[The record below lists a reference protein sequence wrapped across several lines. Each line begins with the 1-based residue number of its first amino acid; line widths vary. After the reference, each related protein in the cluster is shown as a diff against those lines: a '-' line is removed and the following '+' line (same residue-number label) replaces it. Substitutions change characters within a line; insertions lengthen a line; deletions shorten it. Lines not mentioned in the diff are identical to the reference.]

1 MTLAELRA
9 RLADGTITLEELR
22 TMRGLIATEL
32 RSLHEQIGDGEP
44 NTEQEERF
52 HALDTE
58 ERGLGPRI
66 DQAEREERET
76 AEREEGARRER
87 EERAERFREWRQR
100 GGGPAFNP
108 GGADSRF
115 VDNPLALRS
124 GEAATR
130 ALRVLDDSRDA
141 GSAHLNARQRE
152 HVARLVRTSTGDLN
166 GGIIARMILL
176 TENPAYRSA
185 WAKLISG
192 RAAVLTGEETEAY
205 LRYEEARGMSIGV
218 SAEGGYGVPVFI
230 DPTIILTGGGSPT
243 SILNI
248 SRTETITGPS
258 WKGVTSA
265 GMKWKFR
272 AEGAAST
279 DGSPT
284 LAQPEVK
291 AHRVDGYI
299 PYTIEVGMDY
309 PNFAGEMSRLL
320 AVGYRETLVDRLTL
334 GAGDGSSEPFGIVTA
349 LDANTNSEVATGTA
363 GAIAAA
369 DIYGLWAALPQRYR
383 EGEFAD
389 ADSVHWMS
397 DTTVDNAIRQL
408 GTVDPNFT
416 VALDAAG
423 IPTLF
428 AKRYSR
434 NDYMANA
441 ATGTTAANLLIVGD
455 WRYYLIAQRAGMA
468 VETVQHVI
476 DTTTGTPTGERA
488 WFAWARVGADSIND
502 LAFRMLQ
509 NKVT

>member
-100 GGGPAFNP
+100 GAGPAFNP

-192 RAAVLTGEETEAY
+192 RAAVLTSEETEAY

-320 AVGYRETLVDRLTL
+320 ASGYRETLVDRLTL
-334 GAGDGSSEPFGIVTA
+334 GAGDGSNEPFGIVTA